1 MHSPK
6 FLCCACLGTKWGS
19 VGSDCVSNLD
29 INRQGWESTLLPCS
43 CQFASGSLVRI
54 PTYPVT
60 TGAARA
66 RDRHGRE
73 NLKHFCVWDSKPL
86 TLRGLLVSSTFS
98 CLKLPKKSILRN
110 WKYTITQKKKKSLFF
125 FSSWPF
131 IIYPKHLSL
140 PRNLCIFGLHATAP
154 SIQSGS
160 PNTAH
165 RSPLFLRATLCR
177 ALAWQESIFI
187 LCQPICEPGPSSFRL
202 CLLIVKTNKQKTHMS
217 ISVSWSQ
224 DVSII
229 DNWHGIRLSVTH
241 SSRNY

>member
-66 RDRHGRE
+66 RGRHGRE

-110 WKYTITQKKKKSLFF
+110 WKYTITQKKKSHFF
-125 FSSWPF
+125 FF
-131 IIYPKHLSL
+131 FLAFYHL
-140 PRNLCIFGLHATAP
+140 PQT
-154 SIQSGS
+154 
-160 PNTAH
+160 
-165 RSPLFLRATLCR
+165 
-177 ALAWQESIFI
+177 
-187 LCQPICEPGPSSFRL
+187 
-202 CLLIVKTNKQKTHMS
+202 
-217 ISVSWSQ
+217 
-224 DVSII
+224 
-229 DNWHGIRLSVTH
+229 SVTAEESLYIWTSCDCSLH
-241 SSRNY
+241 TKWIA

>member
-125 FSSWPF
+125 FLPGLLSSTPNICHCRGIF
-131 IIYPKHLSL
+131 VYLDFMRLL
-140 PRNLCIFGLHATAP
+140 PPYKVDRLILLTDPHCFFGPPCVGL
-154 SIQSGS
+154 
-160 PNTAH
+160 
-165 RSPLFLRATLCR
+165 
-177 ALAWQESIFI
+177 
-187 LCQPICEPGPSSFRL
+187 
-202 CLLIVKTNKQKTHMS
+202 
-217 ISVSWSQ
+217 
-224 DVSII
+224 
-229 DNWHGIRLSVTH
+229 
-241 SSRNY
+241 